1 VGYWTPSDGALAGKT
16 LVYIVEHASRD
27 EATRNWAA
35 FRADPEWQKVKAES
49 EAAGPI
55 VAKVDSVYMTPTEYS
70 ALK

>member
-1 VGYWTPSDGALAGKT
+1 
-16 LVYIVEHASRD
+16 
-27 EATRNWAA
+27 
-35 FRADPEWQKVKAES
+35 VKAES